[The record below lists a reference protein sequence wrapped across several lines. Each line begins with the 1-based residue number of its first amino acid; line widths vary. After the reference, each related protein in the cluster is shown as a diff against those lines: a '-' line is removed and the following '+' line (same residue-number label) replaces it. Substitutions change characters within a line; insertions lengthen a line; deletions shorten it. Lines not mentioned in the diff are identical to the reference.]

1 MRENAV
7 SLPRHTRPPDDR
19 FQRELLARYS
29 GVGVRMQMGRVRF
42 QVKRSLFVLVIFG
55 AQVLKR
61 LLDVVISFF
70 ALIALMPAFILLA
83 IAIRVESKGPV
94 LFRQTRIGAQ
104 AKPFT
109 MYKFR
114 SMYLDAEERKKELA
128 AQNEMDGGVLFKMK
142 HDPRITRIGRFIR
155 KASIDEL
162 PQLWNVFR
170 GNMSLVGP
178 RPPVPSE
185 VASYTLNDHR
195 RLEVTPGITC
205 IWQVTGRSDIP
216 FDKQVE
222 LDSLYI
228 ESQSFMGDLKLLAK
242 TIPAVLLGRG
252 AY

>member
-1 MRENAV
+1 MSSPREKSRSTGPSIEPN
-7 SLPRHTRPPDDR
+7 
-19 FQRELLARYS
+19 QRELVNRYA
-29 GVGVRMQMGRVRF
+29 GVANRMRLGRIRF
-42 QVKRSLFVLVIFG
+42 RVTHTIFTVVIFG
-55 AQVLKR
+55 TKVLKR
-61 LLDVVISFF
+61 LLDVVIGGTALLALAPFF
-70 ALIALMPAFILLA
+70 MALA
-83 IAIRVESKGPV
+83 IAIRLESKGPV
-94 LFRQTRIGAQ
+94 LFKQVRVGAHG
-104 AKPFT
+104 KPFV

-114 SMYLDAEERKKELA
+114 SMYLDAEERKKDLA
-128 AQNEMDGGVLFKMK
+128 AENEMDGGVLFKMK
-142 HDPRITRIGRFIR
+142 HDPRVTRIGRFIR

-185 VASYTLNDHR
+185 VADYSLNDYK

-216 FDKQVE
+216 FEQQVE

-228 ESQSFMGDLKLLAK
+228 ESQSFGGDLKLLLK
-242 TIPAVLLGRG
+242 TIPAVLLSRG